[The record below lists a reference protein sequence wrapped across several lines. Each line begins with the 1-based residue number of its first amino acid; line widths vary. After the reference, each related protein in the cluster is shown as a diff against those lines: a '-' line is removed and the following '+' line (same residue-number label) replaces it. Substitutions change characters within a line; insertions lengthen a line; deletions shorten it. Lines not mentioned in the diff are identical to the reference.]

1 MKAKTL
7 AKQLSE
13 LRTKP
18 NLPGAQ
24 DIEAMNNRG
33 AALELLYHAAHR
45 DDPNSTLHHTYTGLW
60 HGMPSF

>member
-7 AKQLSE
+7 AKQLSG

-33 AALELLYHAAHR
+33 AALELLYHAARR
-45 DDPNSTLHHTYTGLW
+45 DDPNNDLHHRYTGLW
-60 HGMPSF
+60 DGLPSF